1 MADDMIEEM
10 EDYEEYE
17 EEIVEEP
24 TQEETPSSQ
33 SSESQKSGFVHLH
46 VHSDYSLLDSSSRLD
61 DLIGRAK
68 ELGFQALALTDHGNM
83 FGSLRFEQKCH
94 AAGIKPLVGCE
105 FYVAGGSR
113 TERTGT
119 EQGNK
124 YYHLILIAKNIE
136 GYQNLCKLTSR
147 SYTEGFYYK
156 PRIDAEL
163 LRQYSGG
170 LVCTT
175 ACVAGQLPQLLLNGQ
190 HEQAETFIKEYQE
203 IFGKDNFFIEL
214 QDHGLDIQK
223 RVEQPLIDIAQKMNV
238 PMIVTNDSHY
248 VRREDWEAHDV
259 LLCVGTKKLRSDAD
273 RMRYD
278 GQEFY
283 LKSEEEMRK
292 LFPNHPEMITN
303 TMRIADMCDLHI
315 PQYKTEELKDCLP
328 VYQVPEGFSSQDDYV
343 RHLVYEGL
351 KKRYGEITDEAKER
365 ADYELGIIFHMGFS
379 GYFLIVWDFINW
391 AKTHDVPVGPG
402 RGSGAGSLV
411 AYAMEITDI
420 DPFRFKLIFER
431 FLNPERV
438 SMPDFDI
445 DLCYEGRQSV
455 IEYTREKYG
464 DPQVGHIVTFG
475 TLKAKAVIKDVG
487 RVLNIP
493 LNEVNMITKLIPEGP
508 KVKLKNAFDPP
519 DADHP
524 DFGQLIEYRNNP
536 AYKELFDFALKL
548 ENVNRNTSLHASGI
562 VIGRSELPDWGPLY
576 KDGKTGKVA
585 VQYTMDIIE
594 PCGLVKM
601 DYLGLKTLTL
611 IKHAEYI
618 IRKRP
623 GFENFSTKEQ
633 SEEDEKTYDL
643 FCAGKSSAVFQ
654 FESAGMQKVLKQ
666 AQPRKLDDLIAL
678 NALYRPGPMAY
689 IDQFVEGKFKPETIK
704 YPDPCLK
711 DILEETYGVMVY
723 QEQVM
728 QVAQRIAG
736 YSLGGADELRRAMGK
751 KKVEVMEK
759 QKEKFRAGAIENG
772 FTKERADEIFE
783 IMIPFAGY
791 GFNKSHAAAYS
802 VLAYQTA
809 FLKANFPAEFIAAN
823 LTNEI
828 SSTDKLPVYIEEGHS
843 MGLSIDPPDV
853 NRSSKVFDVVDGIIV
868 YGLTGI
874 KGLGEAAAEEIILQR
889 EKDGPYKS
897 FMEFLERVDLHTVNK
912 RAIDVLIRT
921 GAYDKLG
928 QNRPTL
934 LSNLERAVE
943 YVQNIKNDK
952 ANGQVSL
959 FGDVDEVEYTPFIF
973 EQIED
978 WPHLEKLRIE
988 KELIGFY
995 ISGHPLD
1002 EYKNIIERS
1011 VTLTSKKAELAT
1023 PDKNYTVLGTIK
1035 GLRPIMT
1042 KKGKPMAFA
1051 KLEDTD
1057 GSFDITFFPKL
1068 WELIRSRVA
1077 DDAVLAFSGKV
1088 DLTRGEPSFLVDELL
1103 DISGLKTKSFKE
1115 VHILFSLNSQ
1125 QESGKESLTELQEY
1139 LEGVEG
1145 SCSLVMHVNDLGR
1158 KYTIKPKRMGAVPSS
1173 EDFLERLL
1181 ENPIVENAWLE

>member
-10 EDYEEYE
+10 EDYIEEDE
-17 EEIVEEP
+17 EVVEET
-24 TQEETPSSQ
+24 TQEEPSTQ
-33 SSESQKSGFVHLH
+33 ISSEKKSDFVHLH

-68 ELGFQALALTDHGNM
+68 ELGFSALALTDHGNM

-136 GYQNLCKLTSR
+136 GYKNLCILTSR

-156 PRIDAEL
+156 PRIDTEL

-190 HEQAETFIKEYQE
+190 HEQAEEYIKEYQE
-203 IFGKDNFFIEL
+203 IFGKENFFIEL
-214 QDHGLDIQK
+214 QDHGLDIQR
-223 RVEQPLIDIAQKMNV
+223 RVAQPLIDIAQKMNV
-238 PMIVTNDSHY
+238 PMIVTNDAHY

-259 LLCVGTKKLRSDAD
+259 LLCVGTKKLRSDVD

-278 GQEFY
+278 GKEFY

-292 LFPNHPEMITN
+292 LFPQYPEMITN
-303 TMRIADMCDLHI
+303 TKRIADMCDLHI

-328 VYQVPEGFSSQDDYV
+328 VYQVPDGFSSQEEYV
-343 RHLVYEGL
+343 RHLVFEGIN
-351 KKRYGEITDEAKER
+351 KRYKAITDEIRER
-365 ADYELGIIFHMGFS
+365 ANYELEIIFQMGFA
-379 GYFLIVWDFINW
+379 GYFLIVWDFIHW

-508 KVKLKNAFDPP
+508 KVKLKNAFEPP
-519 DADHP
+519 NPDHP
-524 DFGQLIEYRNNP
+524 DYGQLIPYRDNP

-576 KDGKTGKVA
+576 KDGKTQKVA

-611 IKHAEYI
+611 IKHAEHI
-618 IRKRP
+618 IRKRE

-643 FCAGKSSAVFQ
+643 FCAGKSAAVFQ

-666 AQPRKLDDLIAL
+666 AQPRKLDELIAL

-704 YPDPCLK
+704 YKDPCLK

-728 QVAQRIAG
+728 QVAQRIGG

-751 KKVEVMEK
+751 KKAEEMAK
-759 QKEKFRAGAIENG
+759 QWTKFCEGALKNG
-772 FTKERADEIFE
+772 FTEEKAKEIFDD
-783 IMIPFAGY
+783 MAMFAGY

-809 FLKANFPAEFIAAN
+809 YLKANFPAEFIAAN

-843 MGLSIDPPDV
+843 MGLTIDPPDV
-853 NRSSKVFDVVDGIIV
+853 NRSSKVFDVVDGTIV

-874 KGLGEAAAEEIILQR
+874 KGLGEAAAEEIIGQR
-889 EKDGPYKS
+889 EKGGSFVS
-897 FMEFLERVDLHTVNK
+897 FMDFLERVDLHTVNK

-934 LSNLERAVE
+934 LSNMERAVD
-943 YVQNIKNDK
+943 YVSNIKNDK

-959 FGDVDEVEYTPFIF
+959 FGDVGETEYAPFVF

-1002 EYKNIIERS
+1002 TYQNIIDRS
-1011 VTLTSKKAELAT
+1011 VTLTSKTATMAT
-1023 PDKNYTVLGTIK
+1023 PEKPYIILGTIRD
-1035 GLRPIMT
+1035 LRPIMT

-1057 GSFDITFFPKL
+1057 GVFDITFFPKV
-1068 WELIRSRVA
+1068 WELTRSKIA
-1077 DDAVLAFSGKV
+1077 DDVVLALSGKV
-1088 DLTRGEPSFLVDELL
+1088 DLSRGDPSFLVDEVL
-1103 DISGLKTKSFKE
+1103 DIASLKAKSFKE
-1115 VHILFSLNSQ
+1115 VHVLLSVSSMNST
-1125 QESGKESLTELQEY
+1125 KAASLTQLQ
-1139 LEGVEG
+1139 
-1145 SCSLVMHVNDLGR
+1145 
-1158 KYTIKPKRMGAVPSS
+1158 
-1173 EDFLERLL
+1173 DFLENVEGNCTLMMHVTNLGKNYTIMPNRMASVPSDNDFIQTLL
-1181 ENPIVENAWLE
+1181 DNPIVENVWLE